1 MDPTAGKLS
10 AAIADVTTDLL
21 TELSQKDAEDGPS
34 VEEQIDMFQYSPILG
49 PCADALVMLGLMQ
62 FGEYHHDDEDLEQWV
77 RANFSGMRGS
87 WKRAIAEQYSSEL
100 LGHAVSEW
108 YVIENEGEWLLD
120 GIHVL
125 HPKCYRFRVLNRE
138 LHDIYDRSSSPP
150 VAIAMDRLIVTVKSQ
165 YLTFGNPYNATSI
178 GRRCFTLWKAWK
190 ILINEMLVASQR
202 QAVPITV
209 AYSDSNDRVDLLDK
223 NGNPL
228 RDDDGNPVTISAPQ
242 DLLNQL
248 LDLDNR
254 SVISTDVNNRIEA
267 LATQTDGDFFVEA
280 LRVIQTLMF
289 LSFGFPETIFQVG
302 EGGLGNAGLNQG
314 HLWIAK
320 NTLSQ
325 TTEQIKEEIIE
336 KPVRHLIEWNFGAQE
351 DYGSF
356 EEPEEETADEVAL
369 LGALSNAVS
378 QGAFSAADLDVINR
392 MRELAGIPEVSEA
405 IAPVPTPMEQMS
417 KAYWRT
423 A

>member
-21 TELSQKDAEDGPS
+21 TELSEKDKEGPS
-34 VEEQIDMFQYSPILG
+34 VEEQINMFQYSPILG
-49 PCADALVMLGLMQ
+49 PCADALVMLGLSQ
-62 FGEYHHDDEDLEQWV
+62 FGEYHHDDEEIEQWV
-77 RANFSGMRGS
+77 RGNFSGMRGS
-87 WKRAIAEQYSSEL
+87 WKKAIAEQYSAEL
-100 LGHAVSEW
+100 IGHAVSEW
-108 YVIENEGEWLLD
+108 YVMEAEGQWLLD
-120 GIHVL
+120 GIHIL
-125 HPKCYRFRVLNRE
+125 HPSRYRFRVLNRE
-138 LHDIYDRSSSPP
+138 LYDIIDRSSTPHAEIP
-150 VAIAMDRLIVTVKSQ
+150 IERLIVTVKSQ

-190 ILINEMLVASQR
+190 ILINEMLVVSQR

-209 AYSDSNDRVDLLDK
+209 AYSDSNDRVDLLDQYGNPK
-223 NGNPL
+223 KDSDGNPL
-228 RDDDGNPVTISAPQ
+228 TISAPQ

-254 SVISTDVNNRIEA
+254 SVISTDINNRIEA
-267 LATQTDGDFFVEA
+267 LATQTDGTFFVEA

-302 EGGLGNAGLNQG
+302 EGGLGNAGLNAG

-336 KPVRHLIEWNFGAQE
+336 KAVRHLIEWNFGEQE

-356 EEPEEETADEVAL
+356 DEPEEETADEVAL

-405 IAPVPTPMEQMS
+405 IAPAPMEQMS
-417 KAYWRT
+417 KAYWRK
-423 A
+423 